1 MDQQGLIYAV
11 DDDSAVLRSLEALLS
26 QHNYEVR
33 CYASAVEFLQ
43 SAPLEAAACL
53 ITDVRMPVI
62 SGAELLQRLNAAG
75 SPISTIVVTGVA
87 DVPTAV
93 ALMENG
99 AVTLLEKP
107 YDQAILLKA
116 VARGL
121 EASQKLWQK
130 QQAKQ
135 SIGQRLQTL
144 SEEEQQVL
152 QFMLSG
158 EPNKTISSKLDLS
171 MRTVDRR
178 RQTILKKMKVQSLPE
193 LAMLV
198 GRAG

>member
-1 MDQQGLIYAV
+1 MNQSRLVYVV
-11 DDDSAVLRSLEALLS
+11 DDDSAVLHSLEALLS

-43 SAPLEAAACL
+43 SASLEAAACL
-53 ITDVRMPVI
+53 ITDVKMPVI
-62 SGAELLQRLNAAG
+62 SGAELLQRLNSAG
-75 SPISTIVVTGVA
+75 SPISAIVVTGVA

-93 ALMENG
+93 ALMEKG

-107 YDQAILLKA
+107 YDQAVLLKA
-116 VARGL
+116 VERGL
-121 EASQKLWQK
+121 EASKKVWEK
-130 QQAKQ
+130 QEAER

-144 SEEEQQVL
+144 SEEEQKVL

-178 RQTILKKMKVQSLPE
+178 RQTILKKMQVQSLPE

>member
-1 MDQQGLIYAV
+1 
-11 DDDSAVLRSLEALLS
+11 
-26 QHNYEVR
+26 
-33 CYASAVEFLQ
+33 
-43 SAPLEAAACL
+43 
-53 ITDVRMPVI
+53 MP
-62 SGAELLQRLNAAG
+62 SCCSRLNAAG

-116 VARGL
+116 VVRGL
-121 EASQKLWQK
+121 EASKKLWEK
-130 QQAKQ
+130 QQAKR
-135 SIGQRLQTL
+135 SVGQRLQTL

-158 EPNKTISSKLDLS
+158 EPNKIISSKLDLS

-178 RQTILKKMKVQSLPE
+178 RQTILKKMQVQSLPE

>member
-1 MDQQGLIYAV
+1 MPSTTIRRCCTRSRRCFPSIIMRFVATRACRI
-11 DDDSAVLRSLEALLS
+11 SAISTPRG
-26 QHNYEVR
+26 
-33 CYASAVEFLQ
+33 
-43 SAPLEAAACL
+43 AACL

-116 VARGL
+116 VVRGL
-121 EASQKLWQK
+121 EASKKLWEK
-130 QQAKQ
+130 QQAKR
-135 SIGQRLQTL
+135 SVGQRLQTL

-158 EPNKTISSKLDLS
+158 EPNKIISSKLDLS

-178 RQTILKKMKVQSLPE
+178 RQTILKKMQVQSLPE

-198 GRAG
+198 GCAG